1 MKNSRFKLAITE
13 AAYYA
18 VLDAA
23 LTPELTNPLPVL
35 KYNIDTGTC
44 NIFGRNS
51 KGVDMNLVH
60 QVGRINFVIED
71 QELLVYLNGKTLD
84 YINGEFV
91 IL

>member
-23 LTPELTNPLPVL
+23 LTPELINPLPVL

-51 KGVDMNLVH
+51 KDVDMSLVH
-60 QVGRINFVIED
+60 QVGRLIFIIED
-71 QELLVYLNGKTLD
+71 QELLMQLNGKTLD